1 MIKTTIRYAGVL
13 LTNTYPHILTHLNT
27 IHAAERYRH
36 MNKDTKRMISD
47 LAVTTLVISFLGFL
61 VWLVY
66 YFQTHKLVLQVIST

>member
-1 MIKTTIRYAGVL
+1 
-13 LTNTYPHILTHLNT
+13 
-27 IHAAERYRH
+27 